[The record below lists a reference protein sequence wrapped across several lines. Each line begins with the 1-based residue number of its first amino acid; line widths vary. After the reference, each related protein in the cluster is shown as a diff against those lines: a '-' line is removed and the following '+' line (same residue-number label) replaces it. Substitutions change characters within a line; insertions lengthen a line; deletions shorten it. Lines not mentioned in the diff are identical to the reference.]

1 MRAGRA
7 EWHQCKRQTA
17 AGTWSIAA
25 LDGAGMLSAFRAK
38 TSSTGTRC
46 LFVSSDPSPQLKLLQ
61 DKLPATHSLEAF
73 EASLSKI
80 ETQHWGS
87 LSGRCRA
94 LAAALRS
101 RTGGPLS
108 DIAFCVQAGGGKL
121 VIALSPARIAGVLG
135 MPEPGDAPPLTLDV
149 AYRLT
154 RTGRAVRLVQAD
166 GSSPHGEPN
175 TALVNLVVEARRLW
189 TRLSEGDTDVAA
201 LAKETGRNGSY
212 ITRIVRAAFLAP
224 QVVDAILAGRQHG
237 ALTARMLKDSGGIP
251 PRWKDQ
257 AARYLPHSNSGASV

>member
-1 MRAGRA
+1 MLASHSTKNAVRYRYYVSRSLLAGA
-7 EWHQCKRQTA
+7 
-17 AGTWSIAA
+17 SD
-25 LDGAGMLSAFRAK
+25 DGLR
-38 TSSTGTRC
+38 
-46 LFVSSDPSPQLKLLQ
+46 
-61 DKLPATHSLEAF
+61 LPAREIEQAVKEQVAHLFDDPLELASRLSLEVSP
-73 EASLSKI
+73 SLL
-80 ETQHWGS
+80 HS